1 MDGSETTTTQTGTR
15 GACLVVGCHCKDA
28 RILSHR
34 RAAYVASL
42 AIANGQTADRIVP
55 VEDGWRLPAA
65 EAIDAA
71 DATPNG
77 SAA

>member
-1 MDGSETTTTQTGTR
+1 MNGSETTTTQTGSR

-42 AIANGQTADRIVP
+42 AIANGQTANRIVP
-55 VEDGWRLPAA
+55 VEAGWRLPAA
-65 EAIDAA
+65 DAIDAA

>member
-1 MDGSETTTTQTGTR
+1 MNGSETTTTQTTSR

-42 AIANGQTADRIVP
+42 AIANGQTANRIVP
-55 VEDGWRLPAA
+55 VEAGWRLPAA
-65 EAIDAA
+65 DASDAA
-71 DATPNG
+71 DASPEG
-77 SAA
+77 LAA